1 LDGRKMSKS
10 YDNTIPLFAPKD
22 QLRKL
27 IMGILTDSRAP
38 GEPKSTEGSAVF
50 QLYQAFASAEE
61 TADLT
66 RAYADGIAWGEAK
79 QLVADRLERE
89 IAPLREVY
97 DALIQNPA
105 EIEQTLLQ
113 GAEKARAIATPFTRR
128 LRHAVGLRPLQ
139 SVPVAGGKSKSSKV
153 AAPSFKQYR
162 ADDGLFCFKLLDAN
176 GQLLLESLGF
186 ASPKEAAQVIA
197 QLQQTGLPALESN
210 LSQLKLHS
218 PMSDVQRALAHF
230 NPLAA

>member
-1 LDGRKMSKS
+1 MSKS

-50 QLYQAFASAEE
+50 QLYQAFATTEE
-61 TADLT
+61 TAALA

-79 QLVADRLERE
+79 QLVADRLEQE
-89 IAPLREVY
+89 IAPLRKEY

-105 EIEQTLLQ
+105 KIEQTLLQ

-139 SVPVAGGKSKSSKV
+139 SAPVAAAKPKSSKV

-162 ADDGLFCFKLLDAN
+162 ADDGLFCFKLIDAN
-176 GQLLLESLGF
+176 GELLLESLGF
-186 ASPKEAAQVIA
+186 ASPKEAAQLIT
-197 QLQQTGLPALESN
+197 QLQQAGVPALEAN
-210 LSQLKLHS
+210 LPRLKLYGTIA
-218 PMSDVQRALAHF
+218 DVQRALAHF